1 MSFPPDY
8 KQLLSQTIAL
18 AGGESR
24 VLLSPQFDSH
34 KRYRL
39 SVSEITG
46 LGRALISVDLLH
58 AVNEQQ
64 IQFHVSPNGGSA
76 IELSGSAVISGLA
89 QGGPPTLVVN
99 ITEIM
104 PSIEL
109 VDFTEAMNPLGAAY
123 VDLGSN
129 GGFPQ
134 PFYNYFALYLSAPAD
149 IRLVTLPGTV
159 TVYEQI
165 GANPQQSIYNQF
177 RIGANMRL
185 QARGVGVN
193 ANVVWY
199 NRR

>member
-1 MSFPPDY
+1 MTFPADY
-8 KQLLSQTIAL
+8 KQLLSQTVAL

-24 VLLSPQFDSH
+24 VILSPHFAPE

-39 SVSEITG
+39 SITETSG
-46 LGRALISVDLLH
+46 LGRALITVDMLYSQ
-58 AVNEQQ
+58 NEQRL
-64 IQFHVSPNGGSA
+64 QFHVSPNGGTS
-76 IELSGSAVISGLA
+76 IELSGSAVISALA
-89 QGGPPTLVVN
+89 QGGPPTLDVN
-99 ITEIM
+99 IAETA
-104 PSIEL
+104 PA
-109 VDFTEAMNPLGAAY
+109 VDLINFTEAMNPLGAAY

-177 RIGANMRL
+177 RIGSNMRL
-185 QARGVGVN
+185 QARGAGVN

>member
-1 MSFPPDY
+1 MLY
-8 KQLLSQTIAL
+8 SQ
-18 AGGESR
+18 
-24 VLLSPQFDSH
+24 
-34 KRYRL
+34 
-39 SVSEITG
+39 
-46 LGRALISVDLLH
+46 
-58 AVNEQQ
+58 NEQRL
-64 IQFHVSPNGGSA
+64 QFHVSPNGGTS
-76 IELSGSAVISGLA
+76 IELSGSAVISALA
-89 QGGPPTLVVN
+89 QGGPPTLDVN
-99 ITEIM
+99 IAETA
-104 PSIEL
+104 PA
-109 VDFTEAMNPLGAAY
+109 VDLINFTEAMNPLGAAY

-177 RIGANMRL
+177 RIGSNMRL
-185 QARGVGVN
+185 QARGAGVN